1 MAAGIQA
8 QKIGKELSNTCRCSK
23 KDDFKMTQD
32 DMEMIEK
39 IMDSENM
46 GYAYLYPAD
55 GSETKSYLV
64 STQPRSIAA
73 FVNCYK
79 QADMRI
85 VITDM
90 AERSIIEVYGAK
102 IEKCADSKLESA
114 IADSLS
120 LGGHCENQRERI
132 PAVPKEAADQY
143 FFEEDQAVTVMEAG
157 ML

>member
-1 MAAGIQA
+1 
-8 QKIGKELSNTCRCSK
+8 
-23 KDDFKMTQD
+23 MTQD

-55 GSETKSYLV
+55 GGETKSYLV

-73 FVNCYK
+73 LVNCYK
-79 QADMRI
+79 QEDMRI

-90 AERSIIEVYGAK
+90 AERSIIEVHGAK

-114 IADSLS
+114 IADRLS
-120 LGGHCENQRERI
+120 SGRHCEKQREEAL
-132 PAVPKEAADQY
+132 AVSKDAADQY
-143 FFEEDQAVTVMEAG
+143 FFEEDQAVAVMEAG

>member
-1 MAAGIQA
+1 
-8 QKIGKELSNTCRCSK
+8 
-23 KDDFKMTQD
+23 MTQD

-46 GYAYLYPAD
+46 GYAYLYPA
-55 GSETKSYLV
+55 GGGETKSYLV
-64 STQPRSIAA
+64 SIRPRSIAA

-90 AERSIIEVYGAK
+90 AERPMIEVHGAK
-102 IEKCADSKLESA
+102 IVKCADSKLESA

-120 LGGHCENQRERI
+120 SGRHCEKQREEAL
-132 PAVPKEAADQY
+132 AVSKDAADQY
-143 FFEEDQAVTVMEAG
+143 FFEEDQAVAVMEAG

>member
-1 MAAGIQA
+1 
-8 QKIGKELSNTCRCSK
+8 
-23 KDDFKMTQD
+23 MTQD
-32 DMEMIEK
+32 DIEMIER

-55 GSETKSYLV
+55 GGETKSYLV

-79 QADMRI
+79 QEDMRI

-90 AERSIIEVYGAK
+90 AERPIIEVHGAK
-102 IEKCADSKLESA
+102 IEKCTAPKLENA
-114 IADSLS
+114 IVDRLS
-120 LGGHCENQRERI
+120 SGRHCEGQRKEAL
-132 PAVPKEAADQY
+132 AVPKDASDQY
-143 FFEEDQAVTVMEAG
+143 FFEEDQEVAVMEAG